1 MESWSRQVDLGSA
14 SLHFFQSCPVF
25 LGHSLF
31 LCCFGDWASPPSPR
45 LLQSWAPPA
54 EGVRYQVQEPGSPI
68 PLGLWG
74 SLASWGLFTSSPSRG
89 LQGFHT
95 FSHPCPLNLRAPRKQ
110 VFTKDLLSQSK
121 QHLRQYPS
129 AHSLFPPGPTPC
141 PTGSACLC
149 VWLSVEEEPGQGA
162 EFCAGIPPARPAH
175 PHRGWAPGPDRSG
188 AEDATSQCQASLTPS
203 APSLSLP
210 RARQVG

>member
-1 MESWSRQVDLGSA
+1 MDLGSA
-14 SLHFFQSCPVF
+14 SLHSFQSCPVF

-110 VFTKDLLSQSK
+110 VFTKDLLSQST

-129 AHSLFPPGPTPC
+129 AHRLFPPGPTPC
-141 PTGSACLC
+141 PRAPRVCVCGCLWRKNQGRGQSSVRAFPQHGLPTLPGAGHQGLTG
-149 VWLSVEEEPGQGA
+149 VGQRM
-162 EFCAGIPPARPAH
+162 PR
-175 PHRGWAPGPDRSG
+175 
-188 AEDATSQCQASLTPS
+188 PS
-203 APSLSLP
+203 ARHP
-210 RARQVG
+210 